1 MNFMFIIVITV
12 IILEFFLIANIR
24 QNYYKNLEDTLLN
37 QLQTSTDLY
46 VRYFSA
52 TTLSDN
58 ILNNVDTFWKQV
70 TAQVE
75 IIGMNG
81 RVLMNSQGVIDDPAA
96 GMGDVQAALRGEK
109 GVWVGRFSPEAEKVM
124 AASCPIVVAGEQ
136 VGVLRFVASLKE
148 VDLEIRNVAG
158 RYLSFGGL
166 VILISGL
173 VSIILA
179 NTITEP
185 LKQITRAAEEMARGN
200 FKVKSPYRSKDE
212 IGRLSG
218 TLNYLASEI
227 LKKDELKND
236 FISSVSHELRTPLTS
251 IKGWAVTLKQGFEN
265 REFLEDGLDIIE
277 KESDRLAR
285 MVEEL
290 LDFSRFVSGK
300 ITLKKEKVNIA
311 GLLEHL
317 RIQLAPRAE
326 REEID
331 FQIKFNGGDTPFLYT
346 DENRLKQV
354 FINLL
359 DNAFKFTAPG
369 GRVSLTALYGDG
381 CYCFYIEDNG
391 CGIPEEEL
399 PRVKEKFYKGKSSK
413 SQSGIGLSI
422 SDEIVRL
429 MKGKLEISSEVGKGT
444 RVAVY
449 LPLKSE
455 DNGGA

>member
-1 MNFMFIIVITV
+1 M
-12 IILEFFLIANIR
+12 
-24 QNYYKNLEDTLLN
+24 D
-37 QLQTSTDLY
+37 
-46 VRYFSA
+46 
-52 TTLSDN
+52 
-58 ILNNVDTFWKQV
+58 
-70 TAQVE
+70 
-75 IIGMNG
+75 G
-81 RVLMNSQGVIDDPAA
+81 RILMNSQGVIDDPAA
-96 GMGDVQAALRGEK
+96 EMGDVLAALRGEK
-109 GVWVGRFSPEAEKVM
+109 GVWVGRFFPDAEKVM

-185 LKQITRAAEEMARGN
+185 LKQITRAAVVMAMGY
-200 FKVKSPYRSKDE
+200 FKVKSPCRYKDE

-277 KESDRLAR
+277 KESDRLAH

-300 ITLKKEKVNIA
+300 IKLKKEKVNIA

-331 FQIKFNGGDTPFLYT
+331 FQIKFNGGDAPFLYT

-369 GRVSLTALYGDG
+369 GRVSLTALSGDG

-399 PRVKEKFYKGKSSK
+399 PRV
-413 SQSGIGLSI
+413 
-422 SDEIVRL
+422 
-429 MKGKLEISSEVGKGT
+429 
-444 RVAVY
+444 
-449 LPLKSE
+449 
-455 DNGGA
+455 